1 MPLYSPEAFEPLAVE
16 PWDEQ
21 RVRAAIRT
29 VVADTDDAY
38 DPERLWPAN
47 EWDAW
52 QMRVPL
58 TDLYGG
64 ASGVVWALD
73 VLRRGGY
80 AEPRTDLAAA
90 LDRALELRS
99 AGPVFLASI
108 ELPSTPDAS
117 LLNGEAGILLVACR
131 VAPSADRADA
141 LFELVR
147 KNIANEALELMWGAP
162 GTMLAAHALHEWTGE
177 ERWATVRRESA
188 EALLAGRDDDG
199 LWTQRLH
206 GKTHRFLG
214 PVHGFVGNVHVL
226 LLIGGEWSEQLQLDA
241 TAVLLREAVV
251 DNGLATWPAI
261 AGAGLEGNDGVTRL
275 QWCHGAPGMVST
287 AADYLDEELLLGGAE
302 LTWQAGAHGDE
313 KGHGLCHGTAGNGFA
328 LLKTFARTGDERWLE
343 RARRF
348 AVHALVQ
355 AERRR
360 AELGVGRYSLFT
372 GDVGAALFAA
382 ACLETDASYPILDRI

>member
-1 MPLYSPEAFEPLAVE
+1 VLYSPEGFEPLVEE

-21 RVRAAIRT
+21 HVRAGIRGI
-29 VVADTDDAY
+29 VADTDDAY

-47 EWDAW
+47 AWDAW
-52 QMRVPL
+52 QMFVPL
-58 TDLYGG
+58 KDVYAG
-64 ASGVVWALD
+64 AAGIVWALD
-73 VLRRGGY
+73 VLRRDGH

-90 LDRALELRS
+90 LDRALELW
-99 AGPVFLASI
+99 LADPAFMTGI

-117 LLNGEAGILLVACR
+117 LLCGETGILLVGSR
-131 VAPSADRADA
+131 VAPSADRADT

-147 KNIANEALELMWGAP
+147 KNVANEAQELMWGAP
-162 GTMLAAHALHEWTGE
+162 GTMLAAHTLHASTGE
-177 ERWATVRRESA
+177 ERWAEARHESA
-188 EALLAGRDDDG
+188 AALLAGRDEDG
-199 LWTQRLH
+199 LWAQRLH

-214 PVHGFVGNVHVL
+214 PAHGLAGNVRALVKV
-226 LLIGGEWSEQLQLDA
+226 GEGSEALRGDA
-241 TAVLLREAVV
+241 AAVLAREAVV
-251 DNGLATWPAI
+251 EGELATWPAI
-261 AGAGLEGNDGVTRL
+261 AGGSLEGNDTIIRL
-275 QWCHGAPGMVST
+275 QWCHGAPGIVAT

-328 LLKTFARTGDERWLE
+328 LLKTFTRTGDERWLE

-348 AVHALVQ
+348 AVHALLQ

-372 GDVGAALFAA
+372 GDVGTALFAA
-382 ACLETDASYPILDRI
+382 ACLEADAHFPILDRI

>member
-1 MPLYSPEAFEPLAVE
+1 VLYSPEAFEPLADE

-21 RVRAAIRT
+21 RVRAAIGA
-29 VVADTDDAY
+29 VVADADDAY
-38 DPERLWPAN
+38 DPDGLWPAN

-90 LDRALELRS
+90 VDRALELRS
-99 AGPVFLASI
+99 AEPVFLADI

-117 LLNGEAGILLVACR
+117 LLTGEAGILLVAGR
-131 VAPSADRADA
+131 VAPSPDRADA

-147 KNIANEALELMWGAP
+147 KNVASEALELMWGSP
-162 GTMLAAHALHEWTGE
+162 GTMLAAHALHEWTGD

-199 LWTQRLH
+199 LWTQHLH

-214 PVHGFVGNVHVL
+214 PVHGYVGNVHAL
-226 LLIGGEWSEQLQLDA
+226 LLIGGEWTEQLRREGA
-241 TAVLLREAVV
+241 AVVAREAVA
-251 DNGLATWPAI
+251 DSGLATWPAI
-261 AGAGLEGNDGVTRL
+261 AGASLEGNDGLIRL

-287 AADYLDEELLLGGAE
+287 AAHYLDEELLLAGAE
-302 LTWQAGAHGDE
+302 LTWEAGAHGDE

-348 AVHALVQ
+348 AVHALLQ

-360 AELGVGRYSLFT
+360 AELGIGRYSLFT

-382 ACLETDASYPILDRI
+382 ACLEADARFPIVDTM